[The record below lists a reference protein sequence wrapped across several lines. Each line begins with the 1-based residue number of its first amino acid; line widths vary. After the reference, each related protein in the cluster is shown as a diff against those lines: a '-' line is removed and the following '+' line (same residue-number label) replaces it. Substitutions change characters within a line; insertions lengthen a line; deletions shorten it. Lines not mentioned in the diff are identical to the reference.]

1 MITKLTERQEPL
13 EAEFEGENEG
23 TDVDTSDT
31 DNLGE
36 SPNEKRSDTKENSG
50 MNGILGNIQEMLRTA
65 ARNMV
70 EQERMSSSEKS
81 KYKAERHRYIIHPF
95 CLCRSTQI

>member
-65 ARNMV
+65 AKNMV

-81 KYKAERHRYIIHPF
+81 KYKATHRLHRYTSF
-95 CLCRSTQI
+95 LSV

>member
-36 SPNEKRSDTKENSG
+36 SPNDGAKSEKTKENSS
-50 MNGILGNIQEMLRTA
+50 MNGILGCMTVWPEC
-65 ARNMV
+65 
-70 EQERMSSSEKS
+70 SSS
-81 KYKAERHRYIIHPF
+81 
-95 CLCRSTQI
+95 L